1 MIKDIKVIK
10 QLLEDHVEVELPY
23 PFKEGI
29 EIKYITMKDG
39 EQYFSTGGRYIR
51 MLNKKILLQN
61 SGKSWSVPIEIC
73 NKQGDIVYKSRFFV
87 HKDFD
92 KEKDTKKVSELES
105 IIESQQD
112 VIKKLSQQVKMKA
125 EENEKLKLY
134 IQNKLQR

>member
-23 PFKEGI
+23 PFKEGV
-29 EIKYITMKDG
+29 EIKYMTMKDG
-39 EQYFSTGGRYIR
+39 EQYFSTGGRYVR

-61 SGKSWSVPIEIC
+61 SGKSWSVPTEIC

-92 KEKDTKKVSELES
+92 KEEDTKKVSELES
-105 IIESQQD
+105 IIDSQQD

-134 IQNKLQR
+134 IQHNLQR

>member
-23 PFKEGI
+23 PFKEGV

-61 SGKSWSVPIEIC
+61 SGKSWSVSTEIC

-92 KEKDTKKVSELES
+92 KEKDSKKVSELET

>member
-23 PFKEGI
+23 PFKEGV
-29 EIKYITMKDG
+29 EIKYMTMKDG
-39 EQYFSTGGRYIR
+39 EQYFSTGGRYVR

-61 SGKSWSVPIEIC
+61 SGKSWSVPTEIC

-92 KEKDTKKVSELES
+92 KEEDSKKVSELES